1 MRTVV
6 GIASGLLSLKQYPH
20 GTTVIGGG
28 WQGVGNREAGGVA
41 LLPERLIGNVRLA
54 CHAIPAL
61 KEARLARAWAGLE
74 AETADALPAVG
85 PIPGHPDAYVSA
97 AASIP
102 ATPAAS
108 TSRSCWRTASSSA
121 SPRCRFPH
129 RQASAATGEGGMT
142 RFDPQRLAGMHAAT
156 IVPMTADFRIDE
168 AALAA
173 HIAEV
178 AGTPG
183 IHGLLVNGHAG
194 ENFVL
199 TSEEKRRVVAI
210 AREVA
215 PKSCVICSGIN
226 AESSLVLA
234 EDARLAEAAGAD
246 LLLVFPP
253 NSFALSHPE
262 TALIHQRH
270 VLEATSLPLL
280 LYGAPVGAGAM
291 AYDAATLASLAS
303 EPRVLGIKDGSWEV
317 AAYEANRRQLLALRP
332 DFVVMGSGDEHLLTS
347 YLIGSAGS
355 QVSLAAIAPR
365 LCADFY
371 AAASRPTGRRPAA
384 CMT

>member
-1 MRTVV
+1 
-6 GIASGLLSLKQYPH
+6 
-20 GTTVIGGG
+20 
-28 WQGVGNREAGGVA
+28 
-41 LLPERLIGNVRLA
+41 
-54 CHAIPAL
+54 
-61 KEARLARAWAGLE
+61 
-74 AETADALPAVG
+74 
-85 PIPGHPDAYVSA
+85 
-97 AASIP
+97 
-102 ATPAAS
+102 
-108 TSRSCWRTASSSA
+108 
-121 SPRCRFPH
+121 
-129 RQASAATGEGGMT
+129 MT

-168 AALAA
+168 AALGR

-246 LLLVFPP
+246 ILLVFPP
-253 NSFALSHPE
+253 NSFALSHDPE

-371 AAASRPTGRRPAA
+371 AAASRADWTTARRLHDLIYPLSVAIYRNAPGGRATARLKACLTLLGKLEAPIVRPPQPPVSQAEFDSLGAALADAGLAPTA
-384 CMT
+384 

>member
-1 MRTVV
+1 
-6 GIASGLLSLKQYPH
+6 
-20 GTTVIGGG
+20 
-28 WQGVGNREAGGVA
+28 
-41 LLPERLIGNVRLA
+41 
-54 CHAIPAL
+54 
-61 KEARLARAWAGLE
+61 
-74 AETADALPAVG
+74 
-85 PIPGHPDAYVSA
+85 
-97 AASIP
+97 
-102 ATPAAS
+102 
-108 TSRSCWRTASSSA
+108 
-121 SPRCRFPH
+121 
-129 RQASAATGEGGMT
+129 MT

-168 AALAA
+168 AALGR

-199 TSEEKRRVVAI
+199 TAEEKRRVVAI

-253 NSFALSHPE
+253 NSFALSHDPE
-262 TALIHQRH
+262 TALIHQRY

-291 AYDAATLASLAS
+291 AYDATTLAALAA

-317 AAYEANRRQLLALRP
+317 AAYEANRRQLLAMRP
-332 DFVVMGSGDEHLLTS
+332 DFVVLGSGDEHLLTS

-355 QVSLAAIAPR
+355 QVSLAAVAPK

-371 AAASRPTGRRPAA
+371 TAASSADWATARRLHDLIYPLSVAIYRNAPGGRATARLKACLTLLGKLGTPIVRPPQPPVSRTEMDSLRAALAAAGLAPVA
-384 CMT
+384 